1 MSDVKTL
8 REKRGVGILPAFIL
22 AYSILIRFRIFL
34 LTQEEEVNLGTKDSK
49 AKEYLS
55 DNTRFSE
62 ICNYVLFDG
71 DKVIK
76 PEDLKDVTPQ
86 RCYQFS
92 VLIRSRLLSRN
103 GEIC

>member
-62 ICNYVLFDG
+62 IAIMYCLTV
-71 DKVIK
+71 
-76 PEDLKDVTPQ
+76 
-86 RCYQFS
+86 R
-92 VLIRSRLLSRN
+92 RLSNRR
-103 GEIC
+103 I

>member
-55 DNTRFSE
+55 DIRGLVKS
-62 ICNYVLFDG
+62 
-71 DKVIK
+71 VIMYCLT
-76 PEDLKDVTPQ
+76 ERRLSNRMDLKGSVTPQ
-86 RCYQFS
+86 S
-92 VLIRSRLLSRN
+92 VISFRY
-103 GEIC
+103 

>member
-22 AYSILIRFRIFL
+22 AYSILIRFRISL

-71 DKVIK
+71 EKVIK
-76 PEDLKDVTPQ
+76 PENLTKNEILNSTTTFGGGI
-86 RCYQFS
+86 Y
-92 VLIRSRLLSRN
+92 SRTVKVYSF
-103 GEIC
+103 I